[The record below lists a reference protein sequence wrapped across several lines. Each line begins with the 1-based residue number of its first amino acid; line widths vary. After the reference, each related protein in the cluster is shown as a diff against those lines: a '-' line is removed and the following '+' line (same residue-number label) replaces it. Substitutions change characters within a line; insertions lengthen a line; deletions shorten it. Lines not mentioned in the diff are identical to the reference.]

1 MRFALIAALALSLAG
16 CVSSDG
22 DATYPT
28 ETYLTITSS
37 GAGPVN
43 GSTRYSES
51 ALKEA
56 LPWGEVRTVQT
67 AQENSTSWT
76 LAVFRD
82 GIQVIQVFK
91 GAGGMVGEVHGV
103 TQHLTGPR
111 GERIGMSMAEA
122 GVSRSSCRVGQ
133 NLWRGMAVCPSR
145 GASDVTLVFAIP
157 GYGGPFDE
165 LPSAGDLK
173 DAELQRIIWKS

>member
-16 CVSSDG
+16 CVSGGGSTSSTD
-22 DATYPT
+22 
-28 ETYLTITSS
+28 TYLTITSS
-37 GAGPVN
+37 GAGPIN

-51 ALKEA
+51 AIKEA
-56 LPWGEVRTVQT
+56 LPWAEVRGITS
-67 AQENSTSWT
+67 ARENSTAWT
-76 LAVFRD
+76 LAVYRD
-82 GIQVIQVFK
+82 GIQVIQVYK
-91 GAGGMVGEVHGV
+91 GSDGNIDEIHGV

-111 GERIGMSMAEA
+111 GERIGMTLSEA
-122 GVSRSSCRVGQ
+122 GISRSSCRVGR

-157 GYGGPFDE
+157 GYRGPFDE
-165 LPSAGDLK
+165 LPSASDLR

>member
-16 CVSSDG
+16 CVSGG
-22 DATYPT
+22 DTSMST
-28 ETYLTITSS
+28 DTYLTITSS

-43 GSTRYSES
+43 GSTRYSEA

-56 LPWGEVRTVQT
+56 LPWGEVRGIQT
-67 AQENSTSWT
+67 ARENSTAWT

-91 GAGGMVGEVHGV
+91 GSNGMVGEVHGV

-111 GERIGMSMAEA
+111 GERIGMSMAQA

-133 NLWRGMAVCPSR
+133 NLWRGMAVCPSS

-157 GYGGPFDE
+157 GYRGPFDE
-165 LPSAGDLK
+165 LPDASELRN
-173 DAELQRIIWKS
+173 AELQRIIWKA

>member
-1 MRFALIAALALSLAG
+1 MRIALIAALALSLAG
-16 CVSSDG
+16 CVSG
-22 DATYPT
+22 DDSSMSTD
-28 ETYLTITSS
+28 TYLTITSS
-37 GAGPVN
+37 GAGPIN

-56 LPWGEVRTVQT
+56 LPWGEIRGIQT
-67 AQENSTSWT
+67 ARENSTAWT

-91 GAGGMVGEVHGV
+91 GSGGKVGEIHGV

-111 GERIGMSMAEA
+111 GERIGMSMAQA
-122 GVSRSSCRVGQ
+122 GVSRSSCRVGR

-157 GYGGPFDE
+157 GYRGPFNA
-165 LPSAGDLK
+165 LPSASDLK